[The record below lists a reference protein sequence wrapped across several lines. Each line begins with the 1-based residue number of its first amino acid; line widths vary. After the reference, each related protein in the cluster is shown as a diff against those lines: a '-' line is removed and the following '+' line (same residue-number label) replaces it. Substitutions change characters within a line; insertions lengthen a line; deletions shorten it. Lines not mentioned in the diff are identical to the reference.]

1 MKGETQADALASLV
15 QKKKQYPEYEVALPA
30 FMVKHSILKKL
41 AKDDLLLVG
50 LSELDMVLYAK
61 DELCADVKLFS
72 DENIQKLKI
81 TYLHKDTL
89 QQEHTKKYEIVK
101 CSFGTLQSRKLEV
114 GYKVG
119 IAQLDLEKAKL
130 FVNDKHI
137 ADGKLVE
144 VDNEIAVQIIK
155 VNKK

>member
-30 FMVKHSILKKL
+30 FMVKHSALKKL
-41 AKDDLLLVG
+41 VSGDVFLVG
-50 LSELDMVLYAK
+50 LSQLELSLYTDSK
-61 DELCADVKLFS
+61 ICADVKLFS

-89 QQEHTKKYEIVK
+89 QQEHTKKYEIIR
-101 CSFGTLQSRKLEV
+101 CSFGMLQSRELEV

-119 IAQLDLEKAKL
+119 ITQLNLEEVKL

-137 ADGKLVE
+137 ADGRLVE
-144 VDNEIAVQIIK
+144 VDNEIAVKIIK
-155 VNKK
+155 VNK